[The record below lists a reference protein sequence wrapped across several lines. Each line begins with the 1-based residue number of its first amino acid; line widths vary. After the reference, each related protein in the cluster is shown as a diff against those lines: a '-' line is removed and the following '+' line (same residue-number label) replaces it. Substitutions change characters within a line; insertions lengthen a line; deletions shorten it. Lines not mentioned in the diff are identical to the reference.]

1 MSFQRIINVPRRGI
15 GDKTIEKIQ
24 KIAENNDISLL
35 EVLADPSLIPGI
47 NRKKVEELENFYGL
61 IKYLG
66 SLEESG
72 APVVEILEQVLAM
85 TAYTEELLKSNPSD
99 AQARIENLQEL
110 RSLALEF
117 DHSGGEDWRTFWLK

>member
-1 MSFQRIINVPRRGI
+1 M
-15 GDKTIEKIQ
+15 
-24 KIAENNDISLL
+24 
-35 EVLADPSLIPGI
+35 
-47 NRKKVEELENFYGL
+47 

-99 AQARIENLQEL
+99 AQAK
-110 RSLALEF
+110 
-117 DHSGGEDWRTFWLK
+117 LKTCRN